1 MSVTP
6 YTETTNTYDR
16 SQQIDKDEEPHRET
30 AKPAQLGQDHQLQQV
45 VHRRVDPPTSLRKQD
60 PPRLGRHR
68 VRHRIR
74 NEFRLEGRKVLQ
86 EECGEE
92 TVFTEGEEVLLVE
105 RVDIAFGVFVDDPV
119 GNDDRT
125 TLVSRADTIE
135 RETPR

>member
-1 MSVTP
+1 M
-6 YTETTNTYDR
+6 
-16 SQQIDKDEEPHRET
+16 
-30 AKPAQLGQDHQLQQV
+30 
-45 VHRRVDPPTSLRKQD
+45 
-60 PPRLGRHR
+60 
-68 VRHRIR
+68 
-74 NEFRLEGRKVLQ
+74 LQ